1 MRTQTKVSL
10 CAPSTVDL
18 WKIPRQWRA
27 KMPECTE
34 GGGHSRWTYE
44 ADANQPASIHAYR
57 HKVVCFLI

>member
-27 KMPECTE
+27 KMPECR
-34 GGGHSRWTYE
+34 GGGTHAGCMRQMRTSL
-44 ADANQPASIHAYR
+44 PAFMLTDKKWY
-57 HKVVCFLI
+57 VF

>member
-27 KMPECTE
+27 KMPECTGM
-34 GGGHSRWTYE
+34 GGGRTHAGCMRQMRTSL
-44 ADANQPASIHAYR
+44 PAFMLTDIKWY
-57 HKVVCFLI
+57 VF

>member
-27 KMPECTE
+27 KMPECR
-34 GGGHSRWTYE
+34 GG
-44 ADANQPASIHAYR
+44 ALMLD
-57 HKVVCFLI
+57 V